1 MMGAFMNWPGEKLM
15 MRLLETI
22 EKSGTGL
29 FRPWQLKRV
38 GKAEAEVASH
48 RMTLIAAVEKQI
60 AVLRASNPSD
70 VPLLS
75 LPSGGASDET
85 NVRIEPTFDVISI
98 TRNATASQTIEYMRK
113 EVNIEKAIS
122 HAESTLQQDTAEPS
136 NQAMDMDWFFRWRE
150 YAGGM
155 SSDTF
160 QQLWGNVLA
169 GELKTPGLFTYRTL
183 DFLRNLSQDEA
194 KLIERLASTMVDCF
208 KVIHGKRWEK
218 FGAAEAIANHLS
230 HYELELLEE
239 LGVLNGVSTMG
250 YIDQAEPHHMEDGR
264 HIHILECNGRGIM
277 ATTDDPK
284 KQTGLGFYRATKL
297 GMNVLKLVQSVP
309 DEAYL
314 VSLGQVLVR
323 DGFKVEIGDVISNDD
338 GTRSFTNHVAVTS
351 PPHSVSEVEVGSTAS
366 I

>member
-1 MMGAFMNWPGEKLM
+1 MDWPGEKLM
-15 MRLLETI
+15 MRLLESI

-38 GKAEAEVASH
+38 GKAETEVASH
-48 RMTLIAAVEKQI
+48 RMTLIAAAERQI

-75 LPSGGASDET
+75 LPSGGDSNEAT
-85 NVRIEPTFDVISI
+85 IRIEPTFDVISI
-98 TRNATASQTIEYMRK
+98 TQNATASQTIEYMRK

-136 NQAMDMDWFFRWRE
+136 SQAMDMDWFFRWRE

-155 SSDTF
+155 SSDIF

-194 KLIERLASTMVDCF
+194 KLIERLASTMVDGF
-208 KVIHGKRWEK
+208 KVIYGKTSMK
-218 FGAAEAIANHLS
+218 LGKVDPIANHLS
-230 HYELELLEE
+230 NYEFELLEE

-250 YIDQAEPHHMEDGR
+250 YIDQKTPDQLTDGQY
-264 HIHILECNGRGIM
+264 IHVLECSGRGIL
-277 ATTDDPK
+277 ATTDDPNK
-284 KQTGLGFYRATKL
+284 KNKLGFYRATKL
-297 GMNVLKLVQSVP
+297 GVNVLKLVQTVP

-314 VSLGQVLVR
+314 MSLGQMLAR
-323 DGFKVEIGDVISNDD
+323 DGFKVEIGDVISNAD
-338 GTRSFTNHVAVTS
+338 GTRSFTNHVVVTS
-351 PPHSVSEVEVGSTAS
+351 TPHSVSEVEVGLTAS

>member
-1 MMGAFMNWPGEKLM
+1 MDWPGEKLM

-38 GKAEAEVASH
+38 GKAETEVASH
-48 RMTLIAAVEKQI
+48 RMTLIAVAEKQI
-60 AVLRASNPSD
+60 AVLRASDPSD

-75 LPSGGASDET
+75 LPSGGASDDA

-98 TRNATASQTIEYMRK
+98 ARSATTSQMIEYIRR

-122 HAESTLQQDTAEPS
+122 HAENTLQQDTAEPS

-194 KLIERLASTMVDCF
+194 RLIEQLAATMIDGF
-208 KVIHGKRWEK
+208 KVIHGKTWTK
-218 FGAAEAIANHLS
+218 FGEPEAIGNHLS

-239 LGVLNGVSTMG
+239 LGVLNGVSSMG
-250 YIDQAEPHHMEDGR
+250 YLDQAEPHHMEDGR
-264 HIHILECNGRGIM
+264 HIHLLECNGRGIM

-284 KQTGLGFYRATKL
+284 KQTGLGLYRATKL
-297 GMNVLKLVQSVP
+297 GVNVLKLVQSVP

-314 VSLGQVLVR
+314 VSLGQMLAR
-323 DGFKVEIGDVISNDD
+323 DGFKVEIGDVISNDN
-338 GTRSFTNHVAVTS
+338 GTRRFENPVTVTP
-351 PPHSVSEVEVGSTAS
+351 PPHSASDIDIGSPAS
-366 I
+366 V